1 VTDRRSAHRHVV
13 DLEHCAQTPSV
24 ARAAAAELVA
34 ELHLEP
40 IGDDVALVVS
50 ELVTNAVRHAS
61 PPVRLELSAD
71 DRRVT
76 VGVADGSDRTPV
88 ARAADDDC
96 EGGRGMPL
104 VDLLAAESGVSPHP
118 PGKTVWAALRR
129 Q

>member
-1 VTDRRSAHRHVV
+1 MTDRRAAHRHVV
-13 DLEHCAQTPSV
+13 DLDHSAQTPSV
-24 ARAAAAELVA
+24 ARAFAAHLVA

-40 IGDDVALVVS
+40 IGDDLALVVS
-50 ELVTNAVRHAS
+50 ELVTNAVRHAQ

-71 DRRVT
+71 EQRVT
-76 VGVADGSDRTPV
+76 VGVVDGSDGAPL
-88 ARAADDDC
+88 ARDAGDQS